1 MPKLKVSATE
11 QMNREVRAAVNAGQE
26 RNSLNDERIAKMLGI
41 SKGTYQR
48 HKRKPEKICLAEFR
62 RIVKLLKLQDPD
74 ILRMVREEQ

>member
-1 MPKLKVSATE
+1 MPKLKPSATE

-26 RNSLNDERIAKMLGI
+26 RNSLSDERTAKLLGM

-48 HKRKPEKICLAEFR
+48 HKREPERICLAEFR